1 MRCPERCDITPASL
15 KRRPEPSKI
24 VKVTISDSQERA
36 RASRKDAGGTR
47 REELLQAAAECFDDL
62 GYSATTVELIAAR
75 ANTSRPTFYAYF
87 RSKDEILL
95 AVLDRVGEDLESAQ
109 FLDGIESMGPQEV
122 IVATMRAYADAVFA
136 NGGLVALFDALAA
149 VREDVAEPWDRVM
162 RRTHRR
168 YTNYLASLDPATV
181 DLCIDPS
188 ALVQI
193 LNDTIHHGAKRV
205 AHGSDEERERFV
217 ADQVRVTQR
226 LVGF

>member
-1 MRCPERCDITPASL
+1 MS
-15 KRRPEPSKI
+15 
-24 VKVTISDSQERA
+24 VTISESQERA

-47 REELLQAAAECFDDL
+47 REQLLQAAAECFDDL

-75 ANTSRPTFYAYF
+75 AQTSRPTFYAYF

-95 AVLDRVGEDLESAQ
+95 ALVDRVGSELEAAQ
-109 FLDGIESMGPQEV
+109 FLDGMDTREPREV
-122 IVATMRAYADAVFA
+122 LAATIHAYADAVFA
-136 NGGLVALFDALAA
+136 NGGLVSLFDAMAP
-149 VREDVAEPWDRVM
+149 VRDDVAQIWDRVM

-168 YTNYLASLDPATV
+168 YTKYIAALDPETV
-181 DLCIDPS
+181 DLCLAPA

-205 AHGSDEERERFV
+205 ARDSAAERERFI
-217 ADQVRVTQR
+217 ADQIRITER

>member
-1 MRCPERCDITPASL
+1 MR
-15 KRRPEPSKI
+15 
-24 VKVTISDSQERA
+24 VTVSESQERA
-36 RASRKDAGGTR
+36 RASRRGSGGTR
-47 REELLQAAAECFDDL
+47 RAELVQAAAECFDDL

-75 ANTSRPTFYAYF
+75 ADTSRPTFYAYF

-95 AVLDRVGEDLESAQ
+95 AVLERVGAELEAAQ
-109 FLDGIESMGPQEV
+109 MLDGVDTMDPREV
-122 IVATMRAYADAVFA
+122 ISATIYAYADAVFA
-136 NGGLVALFDALAA
+136 NGGLVALFDAMAA
-149 VREDVAEPWDRVM
+149 VREDVAEIWDRLM

-168 YTNYLASLDPATV
+168 YTNYLASLEPGAV

-205 AHGSDEERERFV
+205 AHGTVAERERFI
-217 ADQVRVTQR
+217 ADQIRVTER